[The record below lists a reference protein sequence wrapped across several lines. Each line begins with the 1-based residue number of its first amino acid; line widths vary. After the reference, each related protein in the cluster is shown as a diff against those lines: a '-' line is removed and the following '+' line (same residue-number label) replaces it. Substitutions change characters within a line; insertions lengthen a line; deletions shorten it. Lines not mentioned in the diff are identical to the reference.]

1 MDKWNQQ
8 LIDVLTHAR
17 PRQSTA
23 ASLEEMVVISTCEY
37 NELTNQ
43 RPSKAASLSTKVF
56 NGTKRIPKREYI
68 DLLMNAA
75 SRKSKAA
82 ALYTNENKAQLIHNF
97 ITKGL

>member
-1 MDKWNQQ
+1 
-8 LIDVLTHAR
+8 
-17 PRQSTA
+17 
-23 ASLEEMVVISTCEY
+23 MVVISTCEY

-43 RPSKAASLSTKVF
+43 KSKAASLGTIF

-82 ALYTNENKAQLIHNF
+82 LIHKREQSTSNPQLH
-97 ITKGL
+97 KQ

>member
-1 MDKWNQQ
+1 
-8 LIDVLTHAR
+8 
-17 PRQSTA
+17 
-23 ASLEEMVVISTCEY
+23 MVVISTCEY

-43 RPSKAASLSTKVF
+43 KSKGASQEIF

-82 ALYTNENKAQLIHNF
+82 ALYTNENKAQVIHNF
-97 ITKGL
+97 INSRR